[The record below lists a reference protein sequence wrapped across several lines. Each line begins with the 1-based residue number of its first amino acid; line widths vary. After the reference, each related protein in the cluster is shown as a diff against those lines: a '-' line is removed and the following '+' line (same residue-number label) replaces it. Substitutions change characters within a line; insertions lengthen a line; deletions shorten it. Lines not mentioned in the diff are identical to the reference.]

1 MAGKGH
7 APRKLAEPGR
17 LLLGLMLLAFVAG
30 MTPRLLAARC
40 CGDCDSAAEAA
51 TPDAEGPG
59 FTNASRTP
67 STLPGRDRQRSS
79 ASPDPAAGIGKL
91 LAPAPA
97 ATAGAGELL
106 EDALPGIPGL
116 PPAAA
121 AVVESALAPT
131 LLAGCVVAALKPPAL
146 AGHVVCEAIP
156 GMGPC
161 SEANRG
167 KAPTDARNVSDLH
180 ALKALVC
187 AWV

>member
-7 APRKLAEPGR
+7 SPRKLAEPGR
-17 LLLGLMLLAFVAG
+17 LLAFVAG
-30 MTPRLLAARC
+30 MTPWLLAACC

-51 TPDAEGPG
+51 TPDAEGPR

-91 LAPAPA
+91 LVPAVA
-97 ATAGAGELL
+97 AGAGELL
-106 EDALPGIPGL
+106 EDGLPGIPSL

-121 AVVESALAPT
+121 AVVESALVPA
-131 LLAGCVVAALKPPAL
+131 LLAGRMVAALKPSTL
-146 AGHVVCEAIP
+146 AGHVVCEAVP

-161 SEANRG
+161 SEANGG
-167 KAPTDARNVSDLH
+167 KAPKDARNVSDLH
-180 ALKALVC
+180 ALKALLC